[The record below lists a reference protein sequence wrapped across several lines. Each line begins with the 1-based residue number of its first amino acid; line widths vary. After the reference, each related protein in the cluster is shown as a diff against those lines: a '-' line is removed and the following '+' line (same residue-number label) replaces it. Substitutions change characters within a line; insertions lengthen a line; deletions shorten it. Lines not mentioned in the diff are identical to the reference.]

1 MDYVIAIIIGA
12 LLYYAF
18 AERKKS
24 SGVFVID
31 LREDA
36 EQPIQLKMDVGLN
49 SIYTKKHV
57 LLDVKV
63 LEDDS
68 LN

>member
-1 MDYVIAIIIGA
+1 MEFVIGIIVGA
-12 LLYYAF
+12 VLYYAF

-36 EQPIQLKMDVGLN
+36 E
-49 SIYTKKHV
+49 
-57 LLDVKV
+57 
-63 LEDDS
+63 
-68 LN
+68 